1 MATWQFD
8 LSAVQ
13 ADGNS
18 SLPAAWRFRV
28 EGFLVGLY
36 PASIESVGWTMF
48 GPSDGDR
55 IDLFFDS
62 TGCEVSIRIDARND
76 DRTFVATVCALMAL
90 LGCSLHSSELEQT
103 IAAEA
108 DAIYEAMRR
117 SAAWQFALVPRAFLG
132 TRSPK

>member
-13 ADGNS
+13 ADGSS

-36 PASIESVGWTMF
+36 PASIESDGWTMF

-55 IDLFFDS
+55 LDLFFDS
-62 TGCEVSIRIDARND
+62 TGCEVSVRIDARND

-90 LGCSLHSSELEQT
+90 LGCSLHSSELQET
-103 IAAEA
+103 LPAEA
-108 DAIYEAMRR
+108 NSIYDALQR
-117 SAAWQFALVPRAFLG
+117 SAAWQFALDPQAFLS
-132 TRSPK
+132 TRAGQ